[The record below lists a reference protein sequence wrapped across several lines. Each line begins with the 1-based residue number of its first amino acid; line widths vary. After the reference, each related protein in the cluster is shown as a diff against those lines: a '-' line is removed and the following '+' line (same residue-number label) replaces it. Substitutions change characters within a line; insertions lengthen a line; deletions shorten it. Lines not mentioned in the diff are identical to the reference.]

1 MRYLISGYY
10 GEGNAGDEAILAG
23 ILRALQS
30 RDPEAEFTVLS
41 FSPEDTERRHRVEAI
56 PTGLRDP
63 RPLLRAL
70 RGADI
75 LISGGGSFLH
85 EADLDLYGHSF
96 LWREGKLRPVPY
108 FLSVVLAARALG
120 VPVMWYAQG
129 LGPLHTAWAGRAV
142 RFAGSRS
149 QAVTWRDRDSARLAA
164 RLGVRAPVER
174 VVPDPAYGL
183 ESADPGRVAVAL
195 AARGAPVGAGSAGSA
210 GSVGGRF
217 MVACPRPWLDRTVYE
232 EKMIAALAR
241 VAAAEDLALLF
252 LPLHERLDGPV
263 CRSMAGDLRL
273 AERAW
278 VCGGDGGSEFLMG
291 LLSLAELV
299 VTVRL
304 HGGILAAAAG
314 TPSVSVAYD
323 PKVWAFARQTGQEK
337 WAVGMEELEGPGGEE
352 QLEDAVLAT
361 LHSLPGRR
369 AALRRAVAP
378 LKKEAGQTAALAVQ
392 IAAGKRPL
400 SPLGRWVRRGDFGGR

>member
-96 LWREGKLRPVPY
+96 LCREGKLRPVPY

-183 ESADPGRVAVAL
+183 AAADPEGVAV
-195 AARGAPVGAGSAGSA
+195 
-210 GSVGGRF
+210 
-217 MVACPRPWLDRTVYE
+217 PW
-232 EKMIAALAR
+232 AAR
-241 VAAAEDLALLF
+241 VA
-252 LPLHERLDGPV
+252 P
-263 CRSMAGDLRL
+263 AG
-273 AERAW
+273 
-278 VCGGDGGSEFLMG
+278 
-291 LLSLAELV
+291 
-299 VTVRL
+299 
-304 HGGILAAAAG
+304 AG

-352 QLEDAVLAT
+352 QLEDAMLAT

-392 IAAGKRPL
+392 IAAGKRSL
-400 SPLGRWVRRGDFGGR
+400 SPLGRWVRRGG